1 MRHKRPCASI
11 SVAHISVSVM
21 LIAALVILGGSIS
34 STASPIRFVVAAFT
48 PQQACK
54 HISTRSYHLYHDERP
69 TIVVHANSEN
79 DPPPFE
85 THDDDSNSNSD
96 SDSNGKV
103 MDARGGAY
111 LRRVA
116 RGVEEMGKMKESVEP
131 GDVIFA
137 KLDIA
142 SLGIYRD
149 VGYDVTSIYHQGLDE
164 ETGRIDKR
172 PVASLDEPVPRGF
185 TRYVTLYSPVH
196 HGDDID
202 EGAVI
207 VTPEE
212 VGLVSMKAEVT
223 QSLLLAVP
231 GLFWVGLC
239 IAFTNIYTER
249 YGGTFMDALL
259 GR

>member
-1 MRHKRPCASI
+1 MRHTRCYTSARVANI
-11 SVAHISVSVM
+11 SATLITVLVVLCGNVS
-21 LIAALVILGGSIS
+21 LS
-34 STASPIRFVVAAFT
+34 SSSPTRFVVAAFT
-48 PQQACK
+48 PQRTCTDTA
-54 HISTRSYHLYHDERP
+54 ITTTRHHYHYHYHYHERR
-69 TIVVHANSEN
+69 TIVLHVNSGN
-79 DPPPFE
+79 DDDDDEIPASTSRLTSPPP
-85 THDDDSNSNSD
+85 NPP
-96 SDSNGKV
+96 
-103 MDARGGAY
+103 GGAY

-116 RGVEEMGKMKESVEP
+116 RGIQEMGNMKESVET

-137 KLDIA
+137 KADID

-149 VGYDVTSIYHQGLDE
+149 VGYDVTSIYHQGLSED
-164 ETGRIDKR
+164 TGRIEKR
-172 PVASLDEPVPRGF
+172 PVVSLDEPVPRGY

-202 EGAVI
+202 RGAVI

-212 VGLVSMKAEVT
+212 VGLVSMKAEVI

-239 IAFTNIYTER
+239 ITFTNIYTER
-249 YGGTFMDALL
+249 YGGTFMDAFL